1 MVFAEAEHAP
11 DDRLAMEIGTTYHR
25 DLFCRNFIETHRPF
39 EPESL
44 PWPRLEGALLER
56 LRAFPLW
63 SYARTIERRAGQMVC
78 AFAET
83 VTDPVIREAVALQG
97 YEETRHAR
105 LMQHVLDRYG
115 IDAPDLATPP
125 APATREDFIV
135 FGYGECTDSFLGF
148 GAFALARKKALF
160 PEPIMSIFEQI
171 LYEEARH
178 ITFFVNWFR
187 YEEKRAGRDRF
198 GERHVAALRGCFA
211 AVKGALSGERGGVAP
226 EFPADAAAEFSAF
239 IDGITPIDFLEA
251 ALAEN
256 RRFLARLDP
265 RLPKPGVV
273 PTIALLAL
281 LGLRALPPR
290 TQLTELTSPRAL
302 RHARDD
308 RTEHQPLLAR

>member
-1 MVFAEAEHAP
+1 MVFAGTQPAI
-11 DDRLAMEIGTTYHR
+11 DDRFAMEIGTTYHR
-25 DLFCRNFIETHRPF
+25 DLFCANFIETHRPF
-39 EPESL
+39 EPENL
-44 PWPRLEGALLER
+44 PWPRLEGALLDR

-63 SYARTIERRAGQMVC
+63 SYARTIERRAGQMVT
-78 AFAET
+78 AFAQT
-83 VTDPVIREAVALQG
+83 VEDPVIREAVALQG

-115 IDAPDLATPP
+115 IHAPDLQTPP
-125 APATREDFIV
+125 APATREDFVV

-148 GAFALARKKALF
+148 GAFALARQKQLF
-160 PEPIMSIFEQI
+160 PESILSIFDQI

-198 GERHVAALRGCFA
+198 GERHLAALRGCFS

-226 EFPADAAAEFSAF
+226 EFPADAAAEFSDF
-239 IDGITPIDFLEA
+239 IEGLTPVGFLEA

-256 RRFLARLDP
+256 RRFLSRLDP
-265 RLPKPGVV
+265 RLPKPGLV
-273 PTIALLAL
+273 PTLALLAL

-290 TQLTELTSPRAL
+290 KDIAIPRRAPE
-302 RHARDD
+302 
-308 RTEHQPLLAR
+308 RTIVAA

>member
-1 MVFAEAEHAP
+1 
-11 DDRLAMEIGTTYHR
+11 MEIGTTYHR
-25 DLFCRNFIETHRPF
+25 DLFCANFIETHRPF

-44 PWPRLEGALLER
+44 PWPRLEGALLDR

-63 SYARTIERRAGQMVC
+63 SYARTIERRAGQMVT
-78 AFAET
+78 AFAQTLE
-83 VTDPVIREAVALQG
+83 DPVIREAVALQG

-115 IDAPDLATPP
+115 IDAPDFQTPP
-125 APATREDFIV
+125 APATRDDFV
-135 FGYGECTDSFLGF
+135 LFGYGECTDSFLGF
-148 GAFALARKKALF
+148 GAFALASKKQLF
-160 PEPIMSIFEQI
+160 PESILSIVDQI
-171 LYEEARH
+171 LYEEARQ

-198 GERHVAALRGCFA
+198 GERHLAALRGCLA

-226 EFPADAAAEFSAF
+226 EFPAGAAAQFSDF
-239 IDGITPIDFLEA
+239 IEGLTPIDFLEA

-256 RRFLARLDP
+256 RRFLSRLDP

-273 PTIALLAL
+273 PAIALLAL

-290 TQLTELTSPRAL
+290 KETPVTIAAP
-302 RHARDD
+302 AR
-308 RTEHQPLLAR
+308 RTVAA

>member
-1 MVFAEAEHAP
+1 MVFAELERAP
-11 DDRLAMEIGTTYHR
+11 DDRFRMKIGSPAHR
-25 DLFCRNFIETHRPF
+25 DLFCTTFIETHRPF

-63 SYARTIERRAGQMVC
+63 SYARTIERRAGQMVT
-78 AFAET
+78 AFAQT
-83 VTDPVIREAVALQG
+83 VTDPLIREAVALQG

-115 IDAPDLATPP
+115 IEAPDLQTPP
-125 APATREDFIV
+125 APATREDFVV

-148 GAFALARKKALF
+148 GAFALARAKQLF
-160 PEPIMSIFEQI
+160 PAAILDIFDQV
-171 LYEEARH
+171 LFEEARH

-198 GERHVAALRGCFA
+198 GERHLAAVRGCYEAVAGALR
-211 AVKGALSGERGGVAP
+211 GERGGVAP
-226 EFPADAAAEFSAF
+226 EFPASAAAQFSDF
-239 IDGITPIDFLEA
+239 LDGLTPGAFLEA

-256 RRFLARLDP
+256 RRFLSRLDP

-273 PTIALLAL
+273 PALARLALLAI
-281 LGLRALPPR
+281 RALPPR
-290 TQLTELTSPRAL
+290 GESVAARSPAGQ
-302 RHARDD
+302 HGVA
-308 RTEHQPLLAR
+308 A

>member
-1 MVFAEAEHAP
+1 
-11 DDRLAMEIGTTYHR
+11 MEIGSTYHR
-25 DLFCRNFIETHRPF
+25 DLFCANFIETHRPF
-39 EPESL
+39 EPENL
-44 PWPRLEGALLER
+44 PWPRLEGALLDR

-63 SYARTIERRAGQMVC
+63 SYARTIERRAGQMVT
-78 AFAET
+78 AFAQT
-83 VTDPVIREAVALQG
+83 VEDPVIREAVALQG

-115 IDAPDLATPP
+115 IDAPDLQTPP
-125 APATREDFIV
+125 APATREDFVV

-148 GAFALARKKALF
+148 GAFALARQKQLF
-160 PEPIMSIFEQI
+160 PESILSIFDQI

-198 GERHVAALRGCFA
+198 GERHLAALRGCFS

-226 EFPADAAAEFSAF
+226 EFPADAAAEFSDF
-239 IDGITPIDFLEA
+239 IEGLTPVGFLEA

-256 RRFLARLDP
+256 RRFLSRLDP
-265 RLPKPGVV
+265 RLPKPGLV
-273 PTIALLAL
+273 PTLALLAL

-290 TQLTELTSPRAL
+290 KDTAAPIAHREPQSVA
-302 RHARDD
+302 A
-308 RTEHQPLLAR
+308 